1 VGQGGQGSEDRSRG
15 SVVDGGFDY
24 TGGIWG
30 GSGTGAVG
38 VGGGKYR
45 GEAGVEAD
53 AYAAGI

>member
-1 VGQGGQGSEDRSRG
+1 VSRVKGRDSGRG